1 MKTMLMAVLLFF
13 TMLPHATAQ
22 TISKERFKTVKIGN
36 QTWMSENLNV
46 ATFRNGDKIQ
56 EVTSRPAWIKA
67 YEEKKPAWCYYE
79 FKAENG
85 KKYGK
90 LYNWFA
96 VQDKRGLAPKGW
108 QVSTSEDWAE
118 LARFTGAEESAAKQL
133 RSRSGW
139 KKNGNGTDNVGFN
152 GLPGGSVNAYGMFG
166 DIGFWGSWW
175 CYTDTETKL
184 VAGKYLKF
192 DSDRI
197 EDYGSY
203 LKTDGL
209 SVRCVR
215 KNP

>member
-1 MKTMLMAVLLFF
+1 
-13 TMLPHATAQ
+13 
-22 TISKERFKTVKIGN
+22 
-36 QTWMSENLNV
+36 MSENLNV

-56 EVTSRPAWIKA
+56 EVSSAAAWIKA
-67 YEEKKPAWCYYE
+67 YEDKKPAWCYYG
-79 FKAENG
+79 FKATNG
-85 KKYGK
+85 RKYGK

-96 VQDKRGLAPKGW
+96 VQDKRGLAPNGW

-118 LARFTGAEESAAKQL
+118 LARFTGAEQSAAKQL
-133 RSRSGW
+133 RSKSDW
-139 KKNGNGTDNVGFN
+139 KRNGNGTDSVGFN

-175 CYTDTETKL
+175 CYSDTETKL
-184 VAGKYLKF
+184 ITGKYLKF

-197 EDYGSY
+197 EDYASY

>member
-1 MKTMLMAVLLFF
+1 MKTILMTALLFI
-13 TMLPHATAQ
+13 TLLSPATAQ
-22 TISKERFKTVKIGN
+22 SVSKESFKTVKIGS

-56 EVTSRPAWIKA
+56 EVSSAAAWIKA
-67 YEEKKPAWCYYE
+67 YEDKKPAWCYYG
-79 FKAENG
+79 FKATNG
-85 KKYGK
+85 RKYGK

-96 VQDKRGLAPKGW
+96 VQDKRGLAPNGW

-118 LARFTGAEESAAKQL
+118 LARFTGAEQSAAKQL
-133 RSRSGW
+133 RSKSDW
-139 KKNGNGTDNVGFN
+139 KRNGNGTDSVGFN

-175 CYTDTETKL
+175 CYSDTETKL
-184 VAGKYLKF
+184 ITGKYLKF

-197 EDYGSY
+197 EDYASY